1 MQKTKR
7 FSTAVM
13 LVSLFVSALCLSG
26 CAAALIAGGAVGGY
40 AIAKNAES
48 SNPPPS
54 SGNKGFFGGK

>member
-1 MQKTKR
+1 MTKTRR
-7 FSTAVM
+7 FSTALIM
-13 LVSLFVSALCLSG
+13 FSLFTGSLLLSG

-54 SGNKGFFGGK
+54 SGNKGMFGGK